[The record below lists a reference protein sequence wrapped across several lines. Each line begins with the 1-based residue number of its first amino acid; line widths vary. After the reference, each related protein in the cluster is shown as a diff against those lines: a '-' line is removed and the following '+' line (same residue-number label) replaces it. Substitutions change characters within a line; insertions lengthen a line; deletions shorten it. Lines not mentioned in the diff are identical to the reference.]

1 MWYLFYQQP
10 WMFSGNVV
18 DKIFTTPE
26 HFLTA
31 ITFYICERYPCP
43 MLVLLANNCTLC
55 VSDAKA
61 RKQCK
66 SNLFKKQKNRTAR
79 LALTQPSVI
88 YRQLQPVADR

>member
-1 MWYLFYQQP
+1 
-10 WMFSGNVV
+10 MFSGNVV
-18 DKIFTTPE
+18 VKIFTTPE
-26 HFLTA
+26 QFLTA
-31 ITFYICERYPCP
+31 ITFYICERHLCP
-43 MLVLLANNCTLC
+43 MLVLLANNCILC

>member
-1 MWYLFYQQP
+1 
-10 WMFSGNVV
+10 
-18 DKIFTTPE
+18 
-26 HFLTA
+26 
-31 ITFYICERYPCP
+31 
-43 MLVLLANNCTLC
+43 MLVLLANNYILC

-61 RKQCK
+61 RKQCN